1 MPSPQPSSPR
11 NQYHQESGTKNFNNY
26 YLMCYLFRTVIRVI
40 NLVIVCHDDLL
51 LISSGEEE
59 DRNQPDNDV
68 KKDGKWW
75 EREEINAEEFGAD
88 IDIPLVMQEGE
99 YTGVM
104 VEDTE
109 DVYSMST
116 HSPRKKNEE
125 ENHRVAMF
133 LDINH
138 PSQS

>member
-1 MPSPQPSSPR
+1 MR
-11 NQYHQESGTKNFNNY
+11 WNNY
-26 YLMCYLFRTVIRVI
+26 SRVI
-40 NLVIVCHDDLL
+40 NLVLVCHDDLL

-68 KKDGKWW
+68 KKDGKCW

-104 VEDTE
+104 VYDTE
-109 DVYSMST
+109 DVYSMPT
-116 HSPRKKNEE
+116 HSPRKKSE
-125 ENHRVAMF
+125 ENTYYN
-133 LDINH
+133 LD
-138 PSQS
+138 PSPAPSPSTHKKKSVSSSLKSVVQFKLKLI

>member
-1 MPSPQPSSPR
+1 MLIR
-11 NQYHQESGTKNFNNY
+11 
-26 YLMCYLFRTVIRVI
+26 RVI
-40 NLVIVCHDDLL
+40 NLVLVCHDDLL

-75 EREEINAEEFGAD
+75 EREETNVECEFD

-125 ENHRVAMF
+125 KNHRVAMF

>member
-1 MPSPQPSSPR
+1 MKYVNKEACVEQR
-11 NQYHQESGTKNFNNY
+11 AVQN
-26 YLMCYLFRTVIRVI
+26 VIEEV
-40 NLVIVCHDDLL
+40 VCHDDLL